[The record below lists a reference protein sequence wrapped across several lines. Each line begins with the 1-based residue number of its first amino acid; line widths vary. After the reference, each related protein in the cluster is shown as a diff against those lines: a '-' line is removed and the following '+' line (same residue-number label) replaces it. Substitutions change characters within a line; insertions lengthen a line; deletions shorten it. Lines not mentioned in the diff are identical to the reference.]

1 VTAQSGAHDDTGPGA
16 VRLSRSSPAPATVV
30 IGVGGELDAA
40 TEPTAR
46 TFTTAQLVHRP
57 GHVIVDVSEVTF
69 LGSAGLSRLL
79 DLRGTARGNRLR
91 PPPRRRRPQPRR
103 GARAPHGRAH
113 RPVRHRPFGPGRPGR
128 TRTMSGR

>member
-1 VTAQSGAHDDTGPGA
+1 VQSGSHDDTDPGA
-16 VRLSRSSPAPATVV
+16 VRPSRSSPTPGTVV

-69 LGSAGLSRLL
+69 LGSAGLRWLL
-79 DLRGTARGNRLR
+79 DLRDSARGTGFALHLA
-91 PPPRRRRPQPRR
+91 
-103 GARAPHGRAH
+103 GVAHGRAVELVL
-113 RPVRHRPFGPGRPGR
+113 RTAELTTLFDIGPSVQDVLDRHEP
-128 TRTMSGR
+128 

>member
-1 VTAQSGAHDDTGPGA
+1 MTVQSGSHDDTDPGA
-16 VRLSRSSPAPATVV
+16 VRLSRSSPTPGTVV

-69 LGSAGLSRLL
+69 LGSAGLRWLL
-79 DLRGTARGNRLR
+79 DLRDSARGTGFALHLA
-91 PPPRRRRPQPRR
+91 
-103 GARAPHGRAH
+103 GVAHGRAVELVL
-113 RPVRHRPFGPGRPGR
+113 RTAELTTLFGIGPSAQDVLDRHEP
-128 TRTMSGR
+128 

>member
-1 VTAQSGAHDDTGPGA
+1 VQSGSHDDTDPGA
-16 VRLSRSSPAPATVV
+16 VRLSRSSPTPDTVV

-69 LGSAGLSRLL
+69 LGSAGLRWLL
-79 DLRGTARGNRLR
+79 DLRDSARGTGFALHLA
-91 PPPRRRRPQPRR
+91 
-103 GARAPHGRAH
+103 GVAHGRAVELVP
-113 RPVRHRPFGPGRPGR
+113 RTAELTTLFGIGPSAQDVLDRHEP
-128 TRTMSGR
+128 

>member
-1 VTAQSGAHDDTGPGA
+1 VQSGSHDDTDPGA
-16 VRLSRSSPAPATVV
+16 VRLSRSSPTPGTVV

-69 LGSAGLSRLL
+69 LGSAGLRWLL
-79 DLRGTARGNRLR
+79 DLRDSARGTGFALHLA
-91 PPPRRRRPQPRR
+91 
-103 GARAPHGRAH
+103 GVAHGRAVELVL
-113 RPVRHRPFGPGRPGR
+113 RTAELTTLFGIGPSAQDVLDRHEP
-128 TRTMSGR
+128 

>member
-1 VTAQSGAHDDTGPGA
+1 VTVQSGSHDDTDPGA
-16 VRLSRSSPAPATVV
+16 VRLSRSSPTPGTVV

-69 LGSAGLSRLL
+69 LGSAGLRWLL
-79 DLRGTARGNRLR
+79 DLRDSARGTGFALHLA
-91 PPPRRRRPQPRR
+91 
-103 GARAPHGRAH
+103 GVAHGRAVELVL
-113 RPVRHRPFGPGRPGR
+113 RTAELTTLFGIGPSAQDVLDRHEP
-128 TRTMSGR
+128 

>member
-1 VTAQSGAHDDTGPGA
+1 
-16 VRLSRSSPAPATVV
+16 V

-69 LGSAGLSRLL
+69 LGSAGLRWLL
-79 DLRGTARGNRLR
+79 DLRDSARGTGFALHLA
-91 PPPRRRRPQPRR
+91 
-103 GARAPHGRAH
+103 GVAHGRAVELVP
-113 RPVRHRPFGPGRPGR
+113 RTAELTTLFGIGPSAQDVLDRHEP
-128 TRTMSGR
+128 

>member
-1 VTAQSGAHDDTGPGA
+1 MQSGSHDDTDPGA
-16 VRLSRSSPAPATVV
+16 VRLSRSSPTPGTVV

-69 LGSAGLSRLL
+69 LGSAGLRWLL
-79 DLRGTARGNRLR
+79 DLRDSARGTGFALHLA
-91 PPPRRRRPQPRR
+91 
-103 GARAPHGRAH
+103 GVAHGRAVELVL
-113 RPVRHRPFGPGRPGR
+113 RTAELTTLFGIGPSAQDVLDRHEP
-128 TRTMSGR
+128 

>member
-1 VTAQSGAHDDTGPGA
+1 MTVQSGSHDDTDPGA
-16 VRLSRSSPAPATVV
+16 VRLSRSSPTPGTVV

-69 LGSAGLSRLL
+69 LGSAGLRWLL
-79 DLRGTARGNRLR
+79 DLRDSARGTGFALHLA
-91 PPPRRRRPQPRR
+91 
-103 GARAPHGRAH
+103 GVAHGRAVELVP
-113 RPVRHRPFGPGRPGR
+113 RTAELTTLFGIGPSAQDVLDRHEP
-128 TRTMSGR
+128 

>member
-1 VTAQSGAHDDTGPGA
+1 MTVQSGSHDDTDPGA
-16 VRLSRSSPAPATVV
+16 VRLSRSSPTPGTVV

-69 LGSAGLSRLL
+69 LGSADLRWLL
-79 DLRGTARGNRLR
+79 DLRDSARGTGFALHLA
-91 PPPRRRRPQPRR
+91 
-103 GARAPHGRAH
+103 GVAHGRAVELVL
-113 RPVRHRPFGPGRPGR
+113 RTAELTTLFGIGPSAQDVLDRHEP
-128 TRTMSGR
+128 